1 MSTPDVITPAPVASS
16 TRAAHP
22 SSSVTPRSHQQPKFG
37 SNSRRHTIAQP
48 PSGSS
53 RDSTVFTPHS
63 QSGVIASL
71 FPIIITPNY
80 NTNKMTNHKS
90 GASVSSI
97 IIGQKLP
104 QFFDRQAS
112 AAVAAA
118 EREKREREQQS
129 KEAIQMST
137 VNDQGTFLPP
147 PPAEKGFLKDR
158 FKDTDQDYFDT
169 ITRTPPERVKTFL
182 STAHRISPASDH
194 MNSSGKIKRGA
205 IPASFV
211 RISTTTTTTTSTP
224 VQSSQLQKALPVQ
237 PVVAVRP
244 LPSKVAPISAV
255 KPHTPPK
262 STSSFYAPP
271 SSHTTPSFAEA
282 SLATPPSSPR
292 TAATVPPKDVIHTTP
307 LPVPRSRTTA
317 VEQFPSRRNT
327 LVHKEELSPLR
338 TRTRAQMSFLTGDLD
353 KPLLS
358 DEMEDA
364 LSDLIAPSSP
374 STVSGGDES
383 PSSSWSETTW
393 SMASPPKHSTIAGSM
408 KQAPAPAPMRR
419 NSAVV
424 AESKRDI
431 RQMNAKKLR
440 EMNFGSVLG
449 VAH

>member
-1 MSTPDVITPAPVASS
+1 
-16 TRAAHP
+16 
-22 SSSVTPRSHQQPKFG
+22 
-37 SNSRRHTIAQP
+37 
-48 PSGSS
+48 
-53 RDSTVFTPHS
+53 
-63 QSGVIASL
+63 
-71 FPIIITPNY
+71 
-80 NTNKMTNHKS
+80 MTNHKS

-205 IPASFV
+205 IPASPASAACSRRSTIAFQS
-211 RISTTTTTTTSTP
+211 RIYFCGQATHPTKVDIVFLCPSVISYDP
-224 VQSSQLQKALPVQ
+224 FFCRS
-237 PVVAVRP
+237 VAGY
-244 LPSKVAPISAV
+244 ATV
-255 KPHTPPK
+255 KPSHCCDGASQGRHPHH
-262 STSSFYAPP
+262 APP
-271 SSHTTPSFAEA
+271 RPSLKNY
-282 SLATPPSSPR
+282 S
-292 TAATVPPKDVIHTTP
+292 I
-307 LPVPRSRTTA
+307 
-317 VEQFPSRRNT
+317 
-327 LVHKEELSPLR
+327 HKEELSPLR

-383 PSSSWSETTW
+383 PPSSWSETTW

-408 KQAPAPAPMRR
+408 KQAPALAPMRR

>member
-1 MSTPDVITPAPVASS
+1 MSTPDVISPAPVTSSS
-16 TRAAHP
+16 TRAVHP
-22 SSSVTPRSHQQPKFG
+22 SSSIAPRSHQQSKFG
-37 SNSRRHTIAQP
+37 SHSRRHTIAQP

-53 RDSTVFTPHS
+53 RDSTVFTPPS

-71 FPIIITPNY
+71 FPIMITPNY
-80 NTNKMTNHKS
+80 SINKLTSHKS
-90 GASVSSI
+90 GASVSI

-112 AAVAAA
+112 AAAAVV

-158 FKDTDQDYFDT
+158 FQDTAQDYFDT

-182 STAHRISPASDH
+182 STAHRISPGSDH
-194 MNSSGKIKRGA
+194 MTSTGKLKRGA

-211 RISTTTTTTTSTP
+211 RISTTTTSSP
-224 VQSSQLQKALPVQ
+224 VQPPQPQKALPVS
-237 PVVAVRP
+237 VVAVRP
-244 LPSKVAPISAV
+244 LSSKVAVPVV
-255 KPHTPPK
+255 KPTPPK
-262 STSSFYAPP
+262 STSSSFSAPP
-271 SSHTTPSFAEA
+271 SSHTPSSAEA

-292 TAATVPPKDVIHTTP
+292 TAAAVPVKDVSHATP
-307 LPVPRSRTTA
+307 LPVPRSRITA
-317 VEQFPSRRNT
+317 ERFPSRRNT
-327 LVHKEELSPLR
+327 LIHHKEELSPLR

-353 KPLLS
+353 KPLS

-374 STVSGGDES
+374 STSSEDES
-383 PSSSWSETTW
+383 LSSSWSESTW
-393 SMASPPKHSTIAGSM
+393 SAASPPKPTFVASM
-408 KQAPAPAPMRR
+408 KQAPALAPTPVAPMRR
-419 NSAVV
+419 HSAVV
-424 AESKRDI
+424 ESKRDI

-440 EMNFGSVLG
+440 EMNFGGALG
-449 VAH
+449 VAR

>member
-1 MSTPDVITPAPVASS
+1 MPTPDVITPAPVASS
-16 TRAAHP
+16 IRAAHP
-22 SSSVTPRSHQQPKFG
+22 SSSVTPRYHQQPKFG

-48 PSGSS
+48 SLGSS
-53 RDSTVFTPHS
+53 RDSTVFTPQS
-63 QSGVIASL
+63 QSGIIASL

-80 NTNKMTNHKS
+80 DINKLTNHKS
-90 GASVSSI
+90 GVSASSI

-104 QFFDRQAS
+104 QFFDRQVS

-182 STAHRISPASDH
+182 STAHRI
-194 MNSSGKIKRGA
+194 K
-205 IPASFV
+205 
-211 RISTTTTTTTSTP
+211 
-224 VQSSQLQKALPVQ
+224 
-237 PVVAVRP
+237 
-244 LPSKVAPISAV
+244 
-255 KPHTPPK
+255 
-262 STSSFYAPP
+262 
-271 SSHTTPSFAEA
+271 A

-292 TAATVPPKDVIHTTP
+292 TAATVPPKDVNQTTP
-307 LPVPRSRTTA
+307 LPVPRSRTAA

-327 LVHKEELSPLR
+327 LVHKEELSLLR

-353 KPLLS
+353 KALLS

-383 PSSSWSETTW
+383 PPSSWSETTW
-393 SMASPPKHSTIAGSM
+393 SMASPPKHSTIAGNM
-408 KQAPAPAPMRR
+408 KQALAPAPMRR
-419 NSAVV
+419 NSVV
-424 AESKRDI
+424 AVDSKREI

-440 EMNFGSVLG
+440 EMNFGSALG

>member
-22 SSSVTPRSHQQPKFG
+22 SSSATPRSHQQPKFG

-48 PSGSS
+48 LSGSS
-53 RDSTVFTPHS
+53 RDSTVFTPQS

-80 NTNKMTNHKS
+80 NINKLTSHKS

-104 QFFDRQAS
+104 HFFDRQAS
-112 AAVAAA
+112 AALAAA

-182 STAHRISPASDH
+182 STARRISPASDH

-211 RISTTTTTTTSTP
+211 RISTTTSTTSNLAQP
-224 VQSSQLQKALPVQ
+224 SQYQKALPVQ

-244 LPSKVAPISAV
+244 LPSKVASVPVV

-262 STSSFYAPP
+262 STSSFSAPP

-292 TAATVPPKDVIHTTP
+292 TTATVPDKDVAHTTP

-317 VEQFPSRRNT
+317 IEPFPSRRNT
-327 LVHKEELSPLR
+327 LIHKEELSPLR

-383 PSSSWSETTW
+383 LPSSWSETTW
-393 SMASPPKHSTIAGSM
+393 SMASPPKHSTFVGTM
-408 KQAPAPAPMRR
+408 KQTPASAPMRR
-419 NSAVV
+419 NSAV
-424 AESKRDI
+424 AMDSKRDI

-440 EMNFGSVLG
+440 EMNFGSV
-449 VAH
+449 VDAAH